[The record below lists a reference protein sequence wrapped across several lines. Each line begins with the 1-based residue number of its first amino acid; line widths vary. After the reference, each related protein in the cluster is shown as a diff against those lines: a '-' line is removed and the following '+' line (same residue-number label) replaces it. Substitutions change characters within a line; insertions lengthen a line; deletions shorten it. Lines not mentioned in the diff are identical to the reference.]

1 MFLQSEKMRRISL
14 YINKENVRR
23 ALYELGKLKLIQFID
38 LNTHLK
44 NEHLPYNKEILH
56 YEKLRS
62 KINFLMGEIE
72 AYELDVPCT
81 EHVFDE
87 DAVER
92 HFNRLLELKAIRD
105 GAQEQLTNLN
115 ENLFILEEM
124 KEHDFSASSCL
135 TGIIDNDKVLL
146 LRRILESVL
155 KNNLVVHV
163 KTGRRTVFVIFTHGE
178 EAFEKIKKICV
189 SFNARI
195 FMMKNEAERSV
206 EEENAQDER
215 AQDQKDEPEDENQT
229 NILRVTALI
238 QQYQHVYAN
247 NENSIRSELSTIA
260 QHIYTWRYKTR
271 QMLRILKTLNR
282 LRESTAFIGEGYVPE
297 SKFAVFQSAVNAI
310 CDAHGRIAYEEQVR
324 TGDNLEVS
332 VLVTGD
338 NTNRRESRMREREI
352 RRMMDEGDDGE
363 NKGNKEG
370 EYHEVVRGGVRVGEG
385 RAGEGSS
392 GDRVNEVRAGEGS
405 GDRVDEVRAGDED
418 CRVVSEERTAD
429 EDKHCDKDRT
439 GDKDEDDDSKEESVE
454 ESTRRRKER
463 PNKMKNEDKKIKDR
477 KIKQNN
483 DNQRNSPKNSAQP
496 LKSAPY
502 KNDNSSLSNSME
514 DIRAAREQNED
525 HKMNEHEMPPT
536 FFKTNIFTR
545 PFQEMNDVYGVPSY
559 REINPAPFTIV
570 TFPFLFGAMFGDVG
584 HGLILVLIAVAFIM
598 RPGLARAHEMVEM
611 VVNGRYMLLACGVA
625 SMYFGLL
632 YSECFGVALPLFK
645 FGGVTYFGVD
655 PSWHEARNG
664 MNLMN
669 SLKMKMSVVIGTL
682 HMGLGLGLAAFNTLL
697 SGDTLLFYCK
707 VLPRILSFA
716 CFAGYLSVLIV
727 IKWIRPFKPSII
739 NTIVLMYT
747 DPFKAELFYPGQ
759 QYVQLFMLALFAMCM
774 PWMMASYPLMLFV
787 RHRRKN
793 LSDVIIHFGIEAIEF
808 NIGLISNISSYLR
821 IWAVSLA
828 HSQLTGIIHK
838 YTMGSSSVLLR
849 IVTAPVWLAATMVLM
864 VALEGLS
871 SSLHAM
877 RLNWIEF
884 NSKFYDGQGNA
895 FEPLN
900 FDEDSD
906 A

>member
-1 MFLQSEKMRRISL
+1 MRRISL
-14 YINKENVRR
+14 YINKENVKR
-23 ALYELGKLKLIQFID
+23 ALYELGKLKLIQFVD
-38 LNTHLK
+38 LNAHLK
-44 NEHLPYNKEILH
+44 NEQLPYNKEILH

-72 AYELDVPCT
+72 AYDMEVHRN

-87 DAVER
+87 DAIER
-92 HFNRLLELKAIRD
+92 HFNRLLELKSIRD
-105 GAQEQLTNLN
+105 GAQEQLTNLS

-124 KEHDFSASSCL
+124 KEHDFSSSSCL

-155 KNNLVVHV
+155 KNNLVIHM

-195 FMMKNEAERSV
+195 FMMKS
-206 EEENAQDER
+206 EEEQSEKQPKNEDNEK
-215 AQDQKDEPEDENQT
+215 KDEEQKEENKDNNKGEEHEDENQT

-238 QQYQHVYAN
+238 QQYQHVHAN
-247 NENSIRSELSTIA
+247 NENSIKNELGTIA
-260 QHIYTWRYKTR
+260 QHIHTWKYKTR
-271 QMLRILKTLNR
+271 QVLRILKTLNR

-297 SKFAVFQSAVNAI
+297 SKFPVFQNAVNTI

-324 TGDNLEVS
+324 TGGNLEVS
-332 VLVTGD
+332 VLVTG
-338 NTNRRESRMREREI
+338 NNKKRRQKRMNEREI
-352 RRMMDEGDDGE
+352 RRLM
-363 NKGNKEG
+363 K
-370 EYHEVVRGGVRVGEG
+370 
-385 RAGEGSS
+385 GEGSNGENRENKIEDERYLEVDGTGSS
-392 GDRVNEVRAGEGS
+392 GRARERSAPDIESDGERSSDAQLDGM
-405 GDRVDEVRAGDED
+405 
-418 CRVVSEERTAD
+418 SEEKGGVACTTDRSAEQREKARDVNQAD
-429 EDKHCDKDRT
+429 DAESDASNSSGEKTHKN
-439 GDKDEDDDSKEESVE
+439 GDKTRPSGGNVQHRTDQYEQTRNKRRSTKIDSDLPHKTE
-454 ESTRRRKER
+454 
-463 PNKMKNEDKKIKDR
+463 
-477 KIKQNN
+477 
-483 DNQRNSPKNSAQP
+483 
-496 LKSAPY
+496 
-502 KNDNSSLSNSME
+502 NSSLSNSME
-514 DIRAAREQNED
+514 DIHAARAQNED
-525 HKMNEHEMPPT
+525 HKVQENEMPPT
-536 FFKTNIFTR
+536 FFRTNIFTR

-559 REINPAPFTIV
+559 REINPAPFTII

-584 HGLILVLIAVAFIM
+584 HGLILVLIAVLFIR
-598 RPGLARAHEMVEM
+598 RPELARVHEMVEM
-611 VVNGRYMLLACGVA
+611 VVNGRYMLLACGVM

-632 YSECFGVALPLFK
+632 YSEFFGVVMPLFK

-655 PSWHEARNG
+655 PSWHEAKNG

-669 SLKMKMSVVIGTL
+669 SLKMKMSVVIGTV
-682 HMGLGLGLAAFNTLL
+682 HMGLGLCLAAFNTVLTR
-697 SGDTLLFYCK
+697 DKLLFYCK

-727 IKWIRPFKPSII
+727 VKWIRPFKPSII
-739 NTIVLMYT
+739 NTIVLMFT
-747 DPFKAELFYPGQ
+747 DPFKAEFFYPGQ
-759 QYVQLFMLALFAMCM
+759 LYVQLFMLALFAVCM
-774 PWMMASYPLMLFV
+774 PWMMVSYPIMLFIK
-787 RHRRKN
+787 HKRKN

-838 YTMGSSSVLLR
+838 YTMGSANVIVR
-849 IVTAPVWLAATMVLM
+849 IVSAPVWLLATMVLM

-884 NSKFYDGQGNA
+884 NSKFYDGQGNP
-895 FEPLN
+895 FQPLN

-906 A
+906 V